1 MAREEGSIESRAK
14 QRRTSNPEYTSPV
27 QEVLNSAL
35 SLFAVV
41 AITLVSGIVLHTFV
55 GRKPA

>member
-1 MAREEGSIESRAK
+1 MAREEGSIESRANE
-14 QRRTSNPEYTSPV
+14 RRADASEPTSPV
-27 QEVLNSAL
+27 SEVLNSAL

-41 AITLVSGIVLHTFV
+41 AITLVGGLILNTFV